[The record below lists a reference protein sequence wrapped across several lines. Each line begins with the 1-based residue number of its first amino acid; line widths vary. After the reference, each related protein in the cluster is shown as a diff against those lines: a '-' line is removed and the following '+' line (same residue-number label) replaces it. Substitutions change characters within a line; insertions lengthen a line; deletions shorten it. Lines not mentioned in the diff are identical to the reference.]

1 MEEAYNQTSV
11 YITPTHTYLPTSG
24 FENSV
29 TYFKDNNSQSTHLED
44 NLDLAIHS
52 LSFLAA
58 FLGLCF
64 AVYGLYSLVKT
75 GLFSQ
80 VFVINLFISDLI
92 QTFANLIG
100 ISKEFVISSDLITI
114 TIHDFWDYMRLIFF
128 IGVMAN
134 VCFMVLISAE
144 RYGMIAHPVWYR
156 SLHTIRTSVIVS
168 VTVWVILPIIVIITG
183 LYTPH
188 VVLSELLVMLLP
200 YPWMIFFFVGT
211 WRALSR
217 NTSVP
222 RHEQRRIMRTLAL
235 VLSIYTVLFLP
246 YVMVEID
253 IYYPFVN
260 NRTSWI
266 YLVEFAYFLIA
277 LNPLFDFILYL
288 FMRRDAKDIFRS
300 LFCFCKRHEDERVTE
315 TVTEAQV

>member
-1 MEEAYNQTSV
+1 MRTLALVLIIYTVFFLPYIALMLLLQVLPGLMRRSIVQRFAVMTSTLLSLNPMV
-11 YITPTHTYLPTSG
+11 DPVIYVFMRNRNWVVLVVALPITL
-24 FENSV
+24 
-29 TYFKDNNSQSTHLED
+29 
-44 NLDLAIHS
+44 LAIYRLYFFIRADHV
-52 LSFLAA
+52 AP
-58 FLGLCF
+58 
-64 AVYGLYSLVKT
+64 VY
-75 GLFSQ
+75 
-80 VFVINLFISDLI
+80 VINLLISDIVQIWGNPLSLYVFMRRDAKDI
-92 QTFANLIG
+92 LWAFPCFRQFQKCRKPLETQPTN
-100 ISKEFVISSDLITI
+100 LITI

-134 VCFMVLISAE
+134 VCFMVFISAE

-183 LYTPH
+183 LYTLH

-253 IYYPFVN
+253 IYYPF
-260 NRTSWI
+260 
-266 YLVEFAYFLIA
+266 
-277 LNPLFDFILYL
+277 
-288 FMRRDAKDIFRS
+288 
-300 LFCFCKRHEDERVTE
+300 RHEDERVTE